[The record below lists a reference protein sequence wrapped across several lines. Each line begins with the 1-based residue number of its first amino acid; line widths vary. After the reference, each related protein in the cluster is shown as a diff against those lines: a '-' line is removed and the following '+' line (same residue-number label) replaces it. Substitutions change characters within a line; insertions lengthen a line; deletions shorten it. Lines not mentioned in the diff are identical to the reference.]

1 MIWSAECRRTLRSS
15 RVLALLALY
24 ILIALVVVLAAA
36 FFWSLATQLG
46 ETQRLVSTG
55 GMPLPILVA
64 FYFSLF
70 FLPIYVA
77 LMGFDQVSG
86 ELGPRSIRYLTVRAR
101 RSSVLLGKFLAQSTI
116 LLALVWLLDLGL
128 CVYTWVTT
136 PDFGAASF
144 GLNLLRF
151 WMVSTVFS
159 LAFLA
164 LTSFCSSL
172 TPNPAVSLI
181 LNFTALLLSF
191 LFWTTAR
198 FEEGHPLRLLR
209 YLSPLRYSLRLLYP
223 DAADVAG
230 AVAAYL
236 VFTVL
241 FLGGALFILRERDV

>member
-1 MIWSAECRRTLRSS
+1 VIWSAECRRTLRSS

-24 ILIALVVVLAAA
+24 LLIALVVALGAA
-36 FFWSLATQLG
+36 FIWSLANQVG
-46 ETQRLVSTG
+46 ETQRLVATG
-55 GMPLPILVA
+55 GMPLPILAA

-70 FLPIYVA
+70 FLPLYVA

-101 RSSVLLGKFLAQSTI
+101 RSSVLLGKFLAQATI
-116 LLALVWLLDLGL
+116 LLALVWMLDLGL

-191 LFWTTAR
+191 LLWTTAR
-198 FEEGHPLRLLR
+198 FDEGHPLRLLR

-236 VFTVL
+236 VFTLL

>member
-1 MIWSAECRRTLRSS
+1 VVWSAECRRTLRSS

-24 ILIALVVVLAAA
+24 VLIALVVILAAA
-36 FFWSLATQLG
+36 FFWSLASQLG
-46 ETQRLVSTG
+46 ETQQLVSTG

-64 FYFSLF
+64 FYLSLF
-70 FLPIYVA
+70 FLPLYVA

-101 RSSVLLGKFLAQSTI
+101 RSSVLLGKFLAQTTI
-116 LLALVWLLDLGL
+116 LLGLVWLLDLGL
-128 CVYTWVTT
+128 CLYTWVTT
-136 PDFGAASF
+136 PGFGAADF

-164 LTSFCSSL
+164 LTSFCSTLS
-172 TPNPAVSLI
+172 PNPAVSLLI
-181 LNFTALLLSF
+181 NFSALLISF

-198 FEEGHPLRLLR
+198 LDEGNPLRLIR

-223 DAADVAG
+223 DAGDVAG
-230 AVAAYL
+230 AVVAYL

-241 FLGGALFILRERDV
+241 FLGGGLFILRERDL